1 MGRRLLEA
9 GPNSTVELELMD
21 EAGVAACC
29 RNGGSRGRRRPCAA
43 LLAPGFASV
52 YRPPASQQQTDGT
65 PTRTVM
71 QLSRVQ
77 SVNQSMNQS
86 GAQSVAQSR
95 VSGSRAWVGHVSA
108 GGDPLS
114 YNPDSRTEEML
125 LPPEAPTNE

>member
-1 MGRRLLEA
+1 MEA
-9 GPNSTVELELMD
+9 GPNSTVELKLMD
-21 EAGVAACC
+21 EAGVAACW
-29 RNGGSRGRRRPCAA
+29 RNGGSRGRRRPYAA

-52 YRPPASQQQTDGT
+52 YRPPASQPQTDGT
-65 PTRTVM
+65 PTRTGM

-95 VSGSRAWVGHVSA
+95 VSGSRAWVLPRQRGWRPA
-108 GGDPLS
+108 QLRPRLA
-114 YNPDSRTEEML
+114 TEEML